1 MKLTAANNARTDH
14 ALNKWRKDSTTGEVY
29 TLRQRA
35 DSGQL
40 AYIVYEVEN
49 GETTGYGFIHA
60 READNLDYV
69 QTTVYN
75 MPKLAYDALYAE
87 NMPVMV
93 LDHDTLTLMRGIS
106 AREETH
112 LFA

>member
-1 MKLTAANNARTDH
+1 MTLSNANNARTDH

-35 DSGQL
+35 DNSQL
-40 AYIVYEVEN
+40 AYLVLEVEN
-49 GETTGYGFIHA
+49 CETIGYGFIHS

-69 QTTVYN
+69 QTTVHN

-87 NMPVMV
+87 SMPVMV
-93 LDHDTLTLMRGIS
+93 LDHDTLTLTRGIS
-106 AREETH
+106 AHEESH

>member
-1 MKLTAANNARTDH
+1 MSNNANNARTDH
-14 ALNKWRKDSTTGEVY
+14 ALDKWRKDSTTGEVY

-35 DSGQL
+35 DNGQL

-49 GETTGYGFIHA
+49 GETTGYGFIHS

-69 QTTVYN
+69 QTTAYN
-75 MPKLAYDALYAE
+75 IPKLAYDALYVG

-93 LDHDTLTLMRGIS
+93 LDHDTLTLSRGIS
-106 AREETH
+106 AHEESH

>member
-1 MKLTAANNARTDH
+1 MTLTAANQARTEH
-14 ALNKWRKDSTTGEVY
+14 ALNKWRKDSSTGEVY

-35 DSGQL
+35 DNGQL

-49 GETTGYGFIHA
+49 GETTGYGFIHS
-60 READNLDYV
+60 REAGSLDYV
-69 QTTVYN
+69 QTTVHN
-75 MPKLAYDALYAE
+75 TPKLAYDALYTE

-93 LDHDTLTLMRGIS
+93 LDHDTLTLTRGIS
-106 AREETH
+106 AQEESH

>member
-1 MKLTAANNARTDH
+1 MSLTNANQARTVH

-49 GETTGYGFIHA
+49 GEATGYGFIHA
-60 READNLDYV
+60 READGLDYV

-93 LDHDTLTLMRGIS
+93 LDHDTLTLTRGIS
-106 AREETH
+106 AHEEAN

>member
-1 MKLTAANNARTDH
+1 MKLTAANQARTEH

-35 DSGQL
+35 DRNEIF
-40 AYIVYEVEN
+40 AIVYEVEN
-49 GETTGYGFIHA
+49 GETVGYGYIHT
-60 READNLDYV
+60 READSLDYV

-75 MPKLAYDALYAE
+75 MPKLAYEALYAE
-87 NMPVMV
+87 GLPVMV
-93 LDHDTLTLMRGIS
+93 LDHDTLTLTRGIS
-106 AREETH
+106 AREEAH

>member
-1 MKLTAANNARTDH
+1 MTLTNANNARTEH

-35 DSGQL
+35 DNGQL
-40 AYIVYEVEN
+40 AYIVYEIEN
-49 GETTGYGFIHA
+49 GETIGYGFIHS
-60 READNLDYV
+60 RDTDNLDYV

-93 LDHDTLTLMRGIS
+93 LDHDTLTLTRGIS
-106 AREETH
+106 AHEETH